1 MNHGIMNEI
10 LAGDRQTMFSRD
22 LFLLVLIAAFL
33 STCRMALGDEISVEG
48 APADSGY
55 NVGSVATIRATVK
68 GIAGD
73 ARRYAV
79 FAEIQYAGTTST
91 TSVQMDRV
99 AEPRQGETE
108 YEIGWPIP
116 AEAPT
121 GLYTVAVRVQD
132 RTAHRTVAIKPL
144 RGFAA
149 YKKLVQVSHL
159 TLDKTFY
166 NLGEPIQCEL
176 TLENLT
182 EGELKNLRVEF
193 SNANYPWIS
202 LYSREAGANPDLA
215 LQVLRD
221 QLTLVARG
229 TATIPMMSAGIASS
243 LQGKQK
249 EVMGVGAPARHEKT
263 PPPEVDTYTVAV
275 WNADHTILYDMQ
287 FTPPAIVRPSE
298 RDLPI
303 PYSRNFTHPYNS
315 DIDFAKYRNFYAPRE
330 VSPLITVDH
339 SRTLYPPGD
348 RLRIVGTLK
357 NAGDEAWSGA
367 ELRAT
372 ILDPA
377 GKAVQKATLLSG
389 IDLGA
394 GQAQAVASD
403 AWAIPAIQAPG
414 TYRIRLELIG
424 AGGRL
429 LAATGTEI
437 AVNTLPASVLVVCPH
452 EDDEYSY
459 AGLIR
464 AAVEAGIPVRVL
476 ILTGGDVGE
485 CERYYDEPCGPNEAR
500 EFGMV
505 RMEESREALEHIGL
519 TRDKVD
525 ILGLPDGGS
534 GAIWSQHIKPLNP
547 FLSVY
552 LACDHAPYEQV
563 LKPNLPYARD
573 SVIATIEQIVTDF
586 HPALI
591 ALPHPDERHVDHR
604 TTNWFVIKACQ
615 ELLREQRI
623 DPQTIIWGDRVYGA
637 GGFKPAPYKYEEAV
651 VYLSGEAA
659 ALKQEMSWIYQ
670 SQDGNLE
677 EGMKKTFSELPRQEE
692 HVRILDWQ
700 EHEGWNE

>member
-1 MNHGIMNEI
+1 MH
-10 LAGDRQTMFSRD
+10 SRN
-22 LFLLVLIAAFL
+22 LFLRVLIAAML
-33 STCRMALGDEISVEG
+33 WSGGTALGDEISIGG
-48 APADSGY
+48 APADSGF

-68 GIAGD
+68 GMAGE
-73 ARRYAV
+73 ASRYAV
-79 FAEIQYAGTTST
+79 FAEIQYAGTSST

-99 AEPRQGETE
+99 AEPRQGEAQ

-116 AEAPT
+116 TEAPT
-121 GLYTVAVRVQD
+121 GLYTVTVRVED
-132 RTAHRTVAIKPL
+132 RTTHHAVASKAL

-149 YKKLVQVSHL
+149 YKKLVQISHL
-159 TLDKTFY
+159 NLDKTFY
-166 NLGEPIQCEL
+166 NLGEPIQCQV

-182 EGELKNLRVEF
+182 DAELKDVRVEF

-202 LYSREAGANPDLA
+202 LHPGEASANPELA
-215 LQVLRD
+215 LKVLRD
-221 QLTLVARG
+221 HLNVAARG
-229 TATIPMMSAGIASS
+229 TATIPMMSAGIATP
-243 LQGKQK
+243 LQGMQK
-249 EVMGVGAPARHEKT
+249 EVMGVGAPERHEKA

-275 WNADHTILYDMQ
+275 WNAEHTILYDMQ

-298 RDLPI
+298 RNLPI
-303 PYSRNFTHPYNS
+303 PYSRDFTHPYNS
-315 DIDFAKYRNFYAPRE
+315 DIDYVKYRNFYAPGQI
-330 VSPLITVDH
+330 SAAITVDH
-339 SRTLYPPGD
+339 SRTLYRAGD
-348 RLRIVGTLK
+348 RARVVGTLR
-357 NAGDEAWSGA
+357 NPGEDVWGDA

-372 ILDPA
+372 ILDAA
-377 GKAVQKATLLSG
+377 GKTVQKATLFSR
-389 IDLGA
+389 INLGA
-394 GQAQAVASD
+394 GETQAVAAD
-403 AWAIPAIQAPG
+403 VWAIPAQQAPG
-414 TYRIRLELIG
+414 TYRIGLELVG
-424 AGGRL
+424 ADGRR
-429 LAATGTEI
+429 LAGTGAEI
-437 AVNTLPASVLVVCPH
+437 AVNALPASVLVVCPH
-452 EDDEYSY
+452 EDDEHSY

-464 AAVEAGIPVRVL
+464 AALEAGVPVRVV

-485 CERYYDEPCGPNEAR
+485 CERYYKKPCGPNEAR

-534 GAIWSQHIKPLNP
+534 GAIWAQHIKPSNP

-563 LKPNLPYARD
+563 LKPNLPFARD
-573 SVIATIEQIVTDF
+573 SVIATIEQIITDF

-615 ELLREQRI
+615 ELLREHRI
-623 DPQTIIWGDRVYGA
+623 DPQTVIWGDRAYGA
-637 GGFKPAPYKYEEAV
+637 GGFKPAPYKYERAV
-651 VYLSGEAA
+651 VYLSGEVA

-670 SQDGNLE
+670 SQDGNLG

>member
-1 MNHGIMNEI
+1 MLLRNLI
-10 LAGDRQTMFSRD
+10 LQ
-22 LFLLVLIAAFL
+22 VLMAVFL
-33 STCRMALGDEISVEG
+33 STCSMALGDEISIEG
-48 APADSGY
+48 AAADSGF
-55 NVGSVATIRATVK
+55 NVGSVATIHATVK
-68 GIAGD
+68 GLAGD
-73 ARRYAV
+73 AGRYAV

-91 TSVQMDRV
+91 TSAQMDRA
-99 AEPRQGETE
+99 AEPRQGEAK

-121 GLYTVAVRVQD
+121 GLYTLAVRVQD
-132 RTAHRTVAIKPL
+132 RTTHRTVALQPL

-149 YKKLVQVSHL
+149 YRKLIQISHL

-166 NLGEPIQCEL
+166 NFGEPIQCQL

-182 EGELKNLRVEF
+182 DAEFENLRVEF

-202 LYSREAGANPDLA
+202 LYPREAGVNPDLA
-215 LQVLRD
+215 SKVLRD
-221 QLTLVARG
+221 HLNLAARG
-229 TATIPMMSAGIASS
+229 TATIPMMSVGIASS
-243 LQGKQK
+243 LQGIQK
-249 EVMGVGAPARHEKT
+249 EVMGVGAPERHEKT
-263 PPPEVDTYTVAV
+263 LPPEVDTYTVAV
-275 WNADHTILYDMQ
+275 WNAERTILYDMQ
-287 FTPPAIVRPSE
+287 FTPPAIVRPSDH
-298 RDLPI
+298 DLPI

-315 DIDFAKYRNFYAPRE
+315 DIDYAKYRNFYAPGA
-330 VSPLITVDH
+330 VSPLIGVDH
-339 SRTLYPPGD
+339 SRTLYRPGD
-348 RLRIVGTLK
+348 QLRIAGTLK
-357 NAGDEAWSGA
+357 NSGAEAWSSA

-372 ILDPA
+372 ILDAA
-377 GKAVQKATLLSG
+377 GNALRKATLLSG
-389 IDLGA
+389 INLGA
-394 GQAQAVASD
+394 GQVQAVASD
-403 AWAIPAIQAPG
+403 AWAIPGNQPPG
-414 TYRIRLELIG
+414 TYRMRLESLG

-429 LAATGTEI
+429 LAETDTEI
-437 AVNTLPASVLVVCPH
+437 AVNALPASVLVVCPH
-452 EDDEYSY
+452 EDDEHSY

-464 AAVEAGIPVRVL
+464 AAVEAGIPARVV

-485 CERYYDEPCGPNEAR
+485 CERFYNKPCGPNEAR

-534 GAIWSQHIKPLNP
+534 GAIWSQHIKPSYP

-552 LACDHAPYEQV
+552 LACDHAPYENV

-573 SVIATIEQIVTDF
+573 SVIGTIKQIITNF

-604 TTNWFVIKACQ
+604 STNWFVIKACQ

-623 DPQTIIWGDRVYGA
+623 DPQTIIWGDRAYGA
-637 GGFKPAPYKYEEAV
+637 GGFKPAPYRYEKAV

-659 ALKQEMSWIYQ
+659 SLKQEMGWVYQ

>member
-1 MNHGIMNEI
+1 
-10 LAGDRQTMFSRD
+10 
-22 LFLLVLIAAFL
+22 
-33 STCRMALGDEISVEG
+33 
-48 APADSGY
+48 
-55 NVGSVATIRATVK
+55 
-68 GIAGD
+68 
-73 ARRYAV
+73 
-79 FAEIQYAGTTST
+79 
-91 TSVQMDRV
+91 
-99 AEPRQGETE
+99 
-108 YEIGWPIP
+108 
-116 AEAPT
+116 
-121 GLYTVAVRVQD
+121 
-132 RTAHRTVAIKPL
+132 L

-149 YKKLVQVSHL
+149 YKKLLQISHL

-166 NLGEPIQCEL
+166 NLGEPIQCQL

-182 EGELKNLRVEF
+182 DAELRDLRVEF

-215 LQVLRD
+215 LKVLRD
-221 QLTLVARG
+221 HLTLAARG
-229 TATIPMMSAGIASS
+229 RATIPMMSAGIASS
-243 LQGKQK
+243 LQGLQK
-249 EVMGVGAPARHEKT
+249 AVMGVGAPVRHEKT

-275 WNADHTILYDMQ
+275 WNADRTILYDMQ
-287 FTPPAIVRPSE
+287 FTPPAIVRPSD

-315 DIDFAKYRNFYAPRE
+315 DIDYAKYRDFYAPGQ
-330 VSPLITVDH
+330 VSPVITVDH
-339 SRTLYPPGD
+339 SRTLYRPGD
-348 RLRIVGTLK
+348 RVRIAGTLK
-357 NAGDEAWSGA
+357 NSGDEAWSGA

-372 ILDPA
+372 ILDPR
-377 GKAVQKATLLSG
+377 GKAVQKATLLSAVS
-389 IDLGA
+389 IGA
-394 GQAQAVASD
+394 GQTQAVASD
-403 AWAIPAIQAPG
+403 AWAIPAHQPPG

-424 AGGRL
+424 AGGKL
-429 LAATGTEI
+429 LAETGTEI

-459 AGLIR
+459 GGLIR
-464 AAVEAGIPVRVL
+464 AAVEAGIPVRVV
-476 ILTGGDVGE
+476 IVTGGDVGE
-485 CERYYDEPCGPNEAR
+485 CERYYNKPCGPNEAR

-505 RMEESREALEHIGL
+505 RMEESREALEHLGL

-534 GAIWSQHIKPLNP
+534 GAIWSEHIKPSNP

-552 LACDHAPYEQV
+552 LACDHAPYEHV

-573 SVIATIEQIVTDF
+573 SVIATIEQIITDF

-615 ELLREQRI
+615 ELLREKRI
-623 DPQTIIWGDRVYGA
+623 DPKTIIWGDRAYGA
-637 GGFKPAPYKYEEAV
+637 GGFKPAPYKYDRAV

-659 ALKQEMSWIYQ
+659 SLKQEMGWIYQ

-677 EGMKKTFSELPRQEE
+677 EGMKKTLSELPRREE
-692 HVRILDWQ
+692 HLRILDWQ

>member
-1 MNHGIMNEI
+1 M
-10 LAGDRQTMFSRD
+10 LSQK
-22 LFLLVLIAAFL
+22 LFLLVLMAAIF
-33 STCRMALGDEISVEG
+33 STCSMAREEEISVEG
-48 APADSGY
+48 AAADSGF

-68 GIAGD
+68 SIAGD
-73 ARRYAV
+73 ASRYAV

-99 AEPRQGETE
+99 AEPLQGEAE

-132 RTAHRTVAIKPL
+132 RTSHRTVVLKPL

-149 YKKLVQVSHL
+149 YKKLIRISHL

-166 NLGEPIQCEL
+166 NLGEPILCQL

-182 EGELKNLRVEF
+182 DAELKGLRVEF
-193 SNANYPWIS
+193 SNENYPWIS
-202 LYSREAGANPDLA
+202 LYSQEGSQNLDLA
-215 LQVLRD
+215 LKVLRD
-221 QLTLVARG
+221 HLDLAPRG
-229 TATIPMMSAGIASS
+229 TATIPMMSAGVATS
-243 LQGKQK
+243 LQGLQK
-249 EVMGVGAPARHEKT
+249 EVMGVGAPVRHEKT
-263 PPPEVDTYTVAV
+263 PPPEVDKYTVAV

-287 FTPPAIVRPSE
+287 FTPPAIVRPSD

-315 DIDFAKYRNFYAPRE
+315 DIDYAKYRNFYAPGD
-330 VSPLITVDH
+330 VSPVITVDH
-339 SRTLYPPGD
+339 SRTLYRPGD
-348 RLRIVGTLK
+348 QLRIVGTLK
-357 NAGDEAWSGA
+357 NSGDEAWSGA
-367 ELRAT
+367 ELRTA

-377 GKAVQKATLLSG
+377 GETVQKATLLAG
-389 IDLGA
+389 INLGA
-394 GQAQAVASD
+394 GQMRAVAAD
-403 AWAIPAIQAPG
+403 AWAIPAHQVPG
-414 TYRIRLELIG
+414 TYQVRLELLSV
-424 AGGRL
+424 GGGL
-429 LAATGTEI
+429 LAETGADI
-437 AVNTLPASVLVVCPH
+437 AINVLPASVLVVCPH
-452 EDDEYSY
+452 EDDEYAY

-464 AAVEAGIPVRVL
+464 AAVEAGIPVRVV

-485 CERYYDEPCGPNEAR
+485 CERYYNKACGPNEAR

-519 TRDKVD
+519 TRDNAD

-534 GAIWSQHIKPLNP
+534 GAIWSQHIKPSNP

-552 LACDHAPYEQV
+552 LACDHAPYEHV

-573 SVIATIEQIVTDF
+573 SVIGTIEQIVTDF

-623 DPQTIIWGDRVYGA
+623 APQTIIWGDRAYGA
-637 GGFKPAPYKYEEAV
+637 GGFKPAPYKYEKAV
-651 VYLSGEAA
+651 VYLSGEVA

-670 SQDGNLE
+670 SQDGNLA

>member
-1 MNHGIMNEI
+1 M
-10 LAGDRQTMFSRD
+10 LSRN

-33 STCRMALGDEISVEG
+33 LACRTALGDEISVEG
-48 APADSGY
+48 APADSGF

-73 ARRYAV
+73 ARHYAV
-79 FAEIQYAGTTST
+79 FSEIQYAGTTST

-99 AEPRQGETE
+99 AEPRQGEIQ

-121 GLYTVAVRVQD
+121 GLYTVGVRVQD
-132 RTAHRTVAIKPL
+132 RTTHRTVALKPL

-149 YKKLVQVSHL
+149 YKKLIRISQL

-166 NLGEPIQCEL
+166 NLGEPIQCQL

-182 EGELKNLRVEF
+182 DAELANLRVEF

-202 LYSREAGANPDLA
+202 LYSREASANPDLA
-215 LQVLRD
+215 LKVLRD
-221 QLTLVARG
+221 HLTMAARG

-249 EVMGVGAPARHEKT
+249 EVMGVGAPERHEKT

-287 FTPPAIVRPSE
+287 FTPPAIVRPSD
-298 RDLPI
+298 RGLPI

-315 DIDFAKYRNFYAPRE
+315 DIDYAKYRNFYAPGQ
-330 VSPLITVDH
+330 VSPIITVDH
-339 SRTLYPPGD
+339 SRTLYHPGD
-348 RLRIVGTLK
+348 RVRIVGTLK
-357 NAGDEAWSGA
+357 NSGDEAWTGT
-367 ELRAT
+367 ELRTT
-372 ILDPA
+372 ILDAA
-377 GKAVQKATLLSG
+377 GKAVQKATLLSR
-389 IDLGA
+389 INLGA
-394 GQAQAVASD
+394 GQMQAVAMD
-403 AWAIPAIQAPG
+403 AWAIPADQVPG
-414 TYRIRLELIG
+414 TYRVRLELSG

-429 LAATGTEI
+429 LAETGTEI
-437 AVNTLPASVLVVCPH
+437 AVNRLPASLLVVCPH
-452 EDDEYSY
+452 EDDEYHY

-464 AAVEAGIPVRVL
+464 AAVEAGIPVRVV

-485 CERYYDEPCGPNEAR
+485 CERYYNKPCGPNEAR

-505 RMEESREALEHIGL
+505 RMEESREALEHLGL

-534 GAIWSQHIKPLNP
+534 GAIWSQHIKTSNP

-563 LKPNLPYARD
+563 LKPNLPFARD
-573 SVIATIEQIVTDF
+573 SVIGTIEQSITGF

-615 ELLREQRI
+615 ELLRERRI
-623 DPQTIIWGDRVYGA
+623 DPQTIVWGDRVYGA
-637 GGFKPAPYKYEEAV
+637 GGFKPAPYKYERAV

-659 ALKQEMSWIYQ
+659 SLKQEMSWIYQ

-677 EGMKKTFSELPRQEE
+677 EGMKKTFSELSRQEE

>member
-1 MNHGIMNEI
+1 M
-10 LAGDRQTMFSRD
+10 
-22 LFLLVLIAAFL
+22 AAFL
-33 STCRMALGDEISVEG
+33 STCRTALGDEISVEG
-48 APADSGY
+48 APADSGF

-68 GIAGD
+68 GMAHD
-73 ARRYAV
+73 ARHYAV
-79 FAEIQYAGTTST
+79 FAEIQYAGTTSV

-99 AEPRQGETE
+99 AEPRQGETQ

-121 GLYTVAVRVQD
+121 GLYTVAIRVQD
-132 RTAHRTVAIKPL
+132 RTTHHTVALKPL

-149 YKKLVQVSHL
+149 YKKLLQISHL

-166 NLGEPIQCEL
+166 NLGEPIQCQL

-182 EGELKNLRVEF
+182 DADLANLRVEF

-215 LQVLRD
+215 LKVLRD
-221 QLTLVARG
+221 HLNLGPRG
-229 TATIPMMSAGIASS
+229 SATIPMMSAGIASS
-243 LQGKQK
+243 LQGKQR
-249 EVMGVGAPARHEKT
+249 EVMGSGGPERHEKT
-263 PPPEVDTYTVAV
+263 PLPEVDTYTVAV
-275 WNADHTILYDMQ
+275 WNADRTILYDMQ
-287 FTPPAIVRPSE
+287 FTPPAVVRPSD
-298 RDLPI
+298 RALPI

-315 DIDFAKYRNFYAPRE
+315 DIDFSKYRDFYAPGQ
-330 VSPLITVDH
+330 VSPLIAVDH
-339 SRTLYPPGD
+339 SRTLYRPGE
-348 RLRIVGTLK
+348 RVKIAATLK
-357 NAGDEAWSGA
+357 NSGDEAWSGA

-372 ILDPA
+372 ILNPA
-377 GKAVQKATLLSG
+377 GKDVWKATLLSG
-389 IDLGA
+389 IKLGA
-394 GQAQAVASD
+394 AQTQAVASE
-403 AWAIPAIQAPG
+403 AWAIPDQQAPG
-414 TYRIRLELIG
+414 TYRIRLELVD
-424 AGGRL
+424 ASGRR
-429 LAATGTEI
+429 LAETETEI
-437 AVNTLPASVLVVCPH
+437 GVNTLPASVLVFCPH

-464 AAVEAGIPVRVL
+464 AALEAGIPVRVV

-485 CERYYDEPCGPNEAR
+485 CERYYDKPCGPNEAR
-500 EFGMV
+500 EFSMV
-505 RMEESREALEHIGL
+505 RQEESREALEHIGL
-519 TRDKVD
+519 TRDLAD

-534 GAIWSQHIKPLNP
+534 GAIWSEHIKPSDP

-615 ELLREQRI
+615 ELLREHRI
-623 DPQTIIWGDRVYGA
+623 DPQTVIWGDRAYGA
-637 GGFKPAPYKYEEAV
+637 GGFKPAPYKYETAV
-651 VYLSGEAA
+651 VYLSGEVA

-670 SQDGNLE
+670 SQDGNLG

>member
-1 MNHGIMNEI
+1 M
-10 LAGDRQTMFSRD
+10 LARN
-22 LFLLVLIAAFL
+22 LFLLALFAAFL
-33 STCRMALGDEISVEG
+33 WTSRAALGDDISIEG
-48 APADSGY
+48 APADSGF

-91 TSVQMDRV
+91 ASVQMDRV
-99 AEPRQGETE
+99 AEPRQGEAQ

-121 GLYTVAVRVQD
+121 GLYTLAVRVQD
-132 RTAHRTVAIKPL
+132 RTTHRTVALKAL

-149 YKKLVQVSHL
+149 YKKLLQISHL

-166 NLGEPIQCEL
+166 NLGEPIQCQL

-182 EGELKNLRVEF
+182 DAELANLRVEF

-215 LQVLRD
+215 LKVLRD
-221 QLTLVARG
+221 HLSLAARG
-229 TATIPMMSAGIASS
+229 TATIPMMGAGIASS

-249 EVMGVGAPARHEKT
+249 EVMGVGAPERHEKT

-275 WNADHTILYDMQ
+275 WNADRTILYDMQ
-287 FTPPAIVRPSE
+287 FTPPAIVRPSD

-303 PYSRNFTHPYNS
+303 PYSRNFTHPYNP
-315 DIDFAKYRNFYAPRE
+315 DIDFTKYRSFYAPGQA
-330 VSPLITVDH
+330 SSLITVDH
-339 SRTLYPPGD
+339 SRTLYRPGD
-348 RLRIVGTLK
+348 RVRIAGTLK
-357 NAGDEAWSGA
+357 NSGDEAWSGA

-372 ILDPA
+372 ILDPT

-389 IDLGA
+389 INLA
-394 GQAQAVASD
+394 VGQTQAVASD
-403 AWAIPAIQAPG
+403 AWAIPAHQAPG
-414 TYRIRLELIG
+414 TYRVRLELVG
-424 AGGRL
+424 AGGRR
-429 LAATGTEI
+429 LADTGTEM
-437 AVNTLPASVLVVCPH
+437 AVNRLPASVLVVCPH

-464 AAVEAGIPVRVL
+464 AAVEAGIPVRVV

-485 CERYYDEPCGPNEAR
+485 CERYYDKPCGPNEAR

-505 RMEESREALEHIGL
+505 RMEESREALEHLGL
-519 TRDKVD
+519 SRDKVD

-534 GAIWSQHIKPLNP
+534 GAIWSEHIKPSNP

-604 TTNWFVIKACQ
+604 IANWFVIKACQ

-623 DPQTIIWGDRVYGA
+623 DPQTIIWGDRAYGA
-637 GGFKPAPYKYEEAV
+637 GGFKPAPYRYENAV

-659 ALKQEMSWIYQ
+659 SLKQEMSWIYQ

-677 EGMKKTFSELPRQEE
+677 EGMRETFSELPRQEE

-700 EHEGWNE
+700 EHVGWNE

>member
-1 MNHGIMNEI
+1 MLLRNI
-10 LAGDRQTMFSRD
+10 
-22 LFLLVLIAAFL
+22 FLLVSVAGFL
-33 STCRMALGDEISVEG
+33 LTCRVALADEISVEG
-48 APADSGY
+48 APADSGF

-68 GIAGD
+68 GIAGE
-73 ARRYAV
+73 ASRYAV
-79 FAEIQYAGTTST
+79 FAEIQYAGTTSI

-99 AEPRQGETE
+99 AAPRPGEAQ

-121 GLYTVAVRVQD
+121 GLYSVAVRVQD
-132 RTAHRTVAIKPL
+132 RAARRTVLLKPL

-149 YKKLVQVSHL
+149 YKKVIQISHL

-166 NLGEPIQCEL
+166 NLGEPIQCQV

-182 EGELKNLRVEF
+182 DAEFANLQVEF

-202 LYSREAGANPDLA
+202 LHPGEASANPELA
-215 LQVLRD
+215 LKVLRD
-221 QLTLVARG
+221 HLNLAARG
-229 TATIPMMSAGIASS
+229 TATIPMMSAGIATP
-243 LQGKQK
+243 LQGMQK
-249 EVMGVGAPARHEKT
+249 EVMGVGAPERHEKT

-275 WNADHTILYDMQ
+275 WNAAHTILYDMQ
-287 FTPPAIVRPSE
+287 FTPPAIVRPSQ
-298 RDLPI
+298 RNLPI
-303 PYSRNFTHPYNS
+303 PYSRDFTHAYNS
-315 DIDFAKYRNFYAPRE
+315 DIDYIKYRNFYAPGQI
-330 VSPLITVDH
+330 SPNIALDH
-339 SRTLYPPGD
+339 SRTLYRAGDRARVVGRLRNPGD
-348 RLRIVGTLK
+348 DIWR
-357 NAGDEAWSGA
+357 NA
-367 ELRAT
+367 ELRAI
-372 ILDPA
+372 ILDAA
-377 GKAVQKATLLSG
+377 GKTIQTSTLLSG
-389 IDLGA
+389 ISLGA
-394 GQAQAVASD
+394 GETQAVTAD
-403 AWAIPAIQAPG
+403 AWAIPAQQAPG
-414 TYRIRLELIG
+414 TYRMRLELIG
-424 AGGRL
+424 AGGRR
-429 LAATGTEI
+429 LADTGTEI
-437 AVNTLPASVLVVCPH
+437 AVNALPASVLVVCPH

-464 AAVEAGIPVRVL
+464 AALEAGIPVRVV

-485 CERYYDEPCGPNEAR
+485 CERYYKKPCGPNEAR

-534 GAIWSQHIKPLNP
+534 GAIWSQHIKPSNP

-552 LACDHAPYEQV
+552 LACDHAPYEQL
-563 LKPNLPYARD
+563 LKPNLPFARD
-573 SVIATIEQIVTDF
+573 SVIATIEQIITDF
-586 HPALI
+586 HPTLI

-604 TTNWFVIKACQ
+604 TTNWFAIKACQ

-623 DPQTIIWGDRVYGA
+623 DPQTIIWGDRAYGA
-637 GGFKPAPYKYEEAV
+637 GGFKPAPYKYQKAV
-651 VYLSGEAA
+651 VYLSGEVA
-659 ALKQEMSWIYQ
+659 ALKQEMSWLYQ

>member
-1 MNHGIMNEI
+1 MPLRN
-10 LAGDRQTMFSRD
+10 
-22 LFLLVLIAAFL
+22 LFLLVLMAAFL
-33 STCRMALGDEISVEG
+33 SSSRAALGDEISVEG

-55 NVGSVATIRATVK
+55 NAGSVATIRATVK

-79 FAEIQYAGTTST
+79 FVEIQYAGTTSM

-99 AEPRQGETE
+99 AEPRQGETL

-121 GLYTVAVRVQD
+121 GLYTVAVRVED
-132 RTAHRTVAIKPL
+132 RTTHRAVVLKPL

-149 YKKLVQVSHL
+149 YKKLLQISHL

-166 NLGEPIQCEL
+166 HLGEPIQCHL

-182 EGELKNLRVEF
+182 DAELANLRVEF

-202 LYSREAGANPDLA
+202 LYSREASANPDLA
-215 LQVLRD
+215 LKVLCD
-221 QLTLVARG
+221 HLNLAGRG

-243 LQGKQK
+243 LKGKQK
-249 EVMGVGAPARHEKT
+249 EVMGVGAPERHEKM
-263 PPPEVDTYTVAV
+263 PLPEVDTYTVAV
-275 WNADHTILYDMQ
+275 WNADRTILYDMQ
-287 FTPPAIVRPSE
+287 FTPPAIVRPSD
-298 RDLPI
+298 RNLPI

-315 DIDFAKYRNFYAPRE
+315 DIDFAKYRNFYAPGQA
-330 VSPLITVDH
+330 SSLITVDH
-339 SRTLYPPGD
+339 SRTLYRPGD
-348 RLRIVGTLK
+348 RVRIAGTLK
-357 NAGDEAWSGA
+357 NSGDEAWSSA
-367 ELRAT
+367 ELRTT
-372 ILDPA
+372 ILDPV

-389 IDLGA
+389 INLGA
-394 GQAQAVASD
+394 GQTQAVASD
-403 AWAIPAIQAPG
+403 AWAIPAHQAPG
-414 TYRIRLELIG
+414 TYRVRLELIG
-424 AGGRL
+424 AGGKL
-429 LAATGTEI
+429 LAQTGTEI
-437 AVNTLPASVLVVCPH
+437 AVNALPASVLVFSPH

-459 AGLIR
+459 GGLIR
-464 AAVEAGIPVRVL
+464 AAVEAGIPVRVV

-485 CERYYDEPCGPNEAR
+485 CERYYNKPCGPNEAR

-505 RMEESREALEHIGL
+505 RMEESREALEHLGL

-534 GAIWSQHIKPLNP
+534 GAIWSEHIKASNP

-552 LACDHAPYEQV
+552 LACDHAPYEHV

-573 SVIATIEQIVTDF
+573 SVIATIVQIVTDF

-615 ELLREQRI
+615 ELLREKRI

-637 GGFKPAPYKYEEAV
+637 GGFKPAPYKYERAV

-659 ALKQEMSWIYQ
+659 ALKQEMGWIYQ

-677 EGMKKTFSELPRQEE
+677 EGMKKTSSELPRREE

>member
-1 MNHGIMNEI
+1 M
-10 LAGDRQTMFSRD
+10 LSQK
-22 LFLLVLIAAFL
+22 LFLLVLMAAIF
-33 STCRMALGDEISVEG
+33 STCSMAREEEISVEG
-48 APADSGY
+48 AAADSGF

-68 GIAGD
+68 SIAGD
-73 ARRYAV
+73 ASRYAV

-99 AEPRQGETE
+99 AEPLQGEAE

-132 RTAHRTVAIKPL
+132 RTSHRTVVLKPL

-149 YKKLVQVSHL
+149 YKKLIRISHL

-166 NLGEPIQCEL
+166 NLGEPILCQL

-182 EGELKNLRVEF
+182 DAELKGLRVEF
-193 SNANYPWIS
+193 SNENYPWIS
-202 LYSREAGANPDLA
+202 LYSQEGSQNLDLA
-215 LQVLRD
+215 LKVLRD
-221 QLTLVARG
+221 HLDLAPRG
-229 TATIPMMSAGIASS
+229 TATIPMMSAGVATS
-243 LQGKQK
+243 LQGLQK
-249 EVMGVGAPARHEKT
+249 EVMGVGAPVRHEKT
-263 PPPEVDTYTVAV
+263 PPPEVDKYTVAV

-287 FTPPAIVRPSE
+287 FTPPAIVRPSD

-315 DIDFAKYRNFYAPRE
+315 DIDYAKYRNFYAPGD
-330 VSPLITVDH
+330 VSPVITVDH
-339 SRTLYPPGD
+339 SRTLYRPGD
-348 RLRIVGTLK
+348 QLRIVGTLK
-357 NAGDEAWSGA
+357 NSGDEAWSGA
-367 ELRAT
+367 ELRTA

-377 GKAVQKATLLSG
+377 GETVQKATLLAG
-389 IDLGA
+389 INLGA
-394 GQAQAVASD
+394 GQMRAVAAD
-403 AWAIPAIQAPG
+403 AWAIPAHQVPG
-414 TYRIRLELIG
+414 TYQVRLELLSV
-424 AGGRL
+424 GGGL
-429 LAATGTEI
+429 LAETGADI
-437 AVNTLPASVLVVCPH
+437 AINVLPASVLVVCPH
-452 EDDEYSY
+452 EDDEYAY

-464 AAVEAGIPVRVL
+464 AAVEAGIPVRVV

-485 CERYYDEPCGPNEAR
+485 CERYYNKACGPNEAR

-519 TRDKVD
+519 TRDNAD

-534 GAIWSQHIKPLNP
+534 GAIWSQHIKASNP

-552 LACDHAPYEQV
+552 LACDHAPYEHV

-573 SVIATIEQIVTDF
+573 SVIGTIEQIVTDF

-615 ELLREQRI
+615 ELLREQKI
-623 DPQTIIWGDRVYGA
+623 DPQTIIWGDRAYGA
-637 GGFKPAPYKYEEAV
+637 GGFKPAPYKYENAV

-659 ALKQEMSWIYQ
+659 ALKQEMGWIYQ

-677 EGMKKTFSELPRQEE
+677 EGMKTTFSELPRQEE

>member
-1 MNHGIMNEI
+1 M
-10 LAGDRQTMFSRD
+10 LSRKF
-22 LFLLVLIAAFL
+22 FLLVLVAAFL
-33 STCRMALGDEISVEG
+33 LAGSTALGDEISVEG
-48 APADSGY
+48 GPVDSGF
-55 NVGSVATIRATVK
+55 NVGSVATIHATLK

-73 ARRYAV
+73 AGRYTV

-91 TSVQMDRV
+91 TSVQMDR
-99 AEPRQGETE
+99 AATPRQGEAE

-132 RTAHRTVAIKPL
+132 RTTHRTVILQPL

-149 YKKLVQVSHL
+149 YKKLILISHL
-159 TLDKTFY
+159 NLDRTFY
-166 NLGEPIQCEL
+166 NLGEPIQCQL

-182 EGELKNLRVEF
+182 DAELTNLRVEF

-202 LYSREAGANPDLA
+202 LFSREANGNSGLA
-215 LQVLRD
+215 LKVLRD
-221 QLTLVARG
+221 HLTLAARG
-229 TATIPMMSAGIASS
+229 TATIPMTSAGIASF
-243 LQGKQK
+243 LQGKEK
-249 EVMGVGAPARHEKT
+249 EVMGVGAPERHEKT
-263 PPPEVDTYTVAV
+263 PPPEVDAYTVAV
-275 WNADHTILYDMQ
+275 WNADHTILYDMA
-287 FTPPAIVRPSE
+287 FTPPAIVRSSQS
-298 RDLPI
+298 DLPI
-303 PYSRNFTHPYNS
+303 PYSRNFILPYNS
-315 DIDFAKYRNFYAPRE
+315 DIDFTRYRNFYAPGE
-330 VSPLITVDH
+330 VSPVITVDP
-339 SRTLYPPGD
+339 SRTLYRPGD
-348 RLRIVGTLK
+348 QVKIEGALK
-357 NAGDEAWSGA
+357 NSEGEAWNGA

-372 ILDPA
+372 ISDAA
-377 GKAVQKATLLSG
+377 GKEVQKATLLSG
-389 IDLGA
+389 INLGA
-394 GQAQAVASD
+394 GQTLGGAVD
-403 AWAIPAIQAPG
+403 AWAIPADQTPG
-414 TYRIRLELIG
+414 TYRVKLELVG

-429 LAATGTEI
+429 LAETGTEI
-437 AVNTLPASVLVVCPH
+437 AVNALPASVLVICPH
-452 EDDEYSY
+452 EDDEHAY

-485 CERYYDEPCGPNEAR
+485 CERYYNKHCGPNEAR

-534 GAIWSQHIKPLNP
+534 GAIWSPHIKPLDP

-552 LACDHAPYEQV
+552 LASDHAPYEHV
-563 LKPNLPYARD
+563 LKPNLPFARD
-573 SVIATIEQIVTDF
+573 SVLAAIEQIVTGF
-586 HPALI
+586 RPSLI

-604 TTNWFVIKACQ
+604 TTNWFAIKACQ

-623 DPQTIIWGDRVYGA
+623 DPQTIVWGDFAYGA
-637 GGFKPAPYKYEEAV
+637 GGFKPAPYKYQKAV
-651 VYLSGEAA
+651 VYLSGEAS

-670 SQDGNLE
+670 SQDGNLAQ
-677 EGMKKTFSELPRQEE
+677 GMKRTFSELPRQEE